1 MTASVEK
8 QQTKLSERYLVAT
21 AATARVSLWHPV
33 TQGKYCFGAKRVV
46 FLIKENPL
54 PFRFKVSF
62 LYKSKSRY
70 YNSFQ
75 FELTFNYLIICFYRS
90 YFILRNCIANTWISF
105 LVPFIRINTNDKR
118 THYCLQLIQRGREF
132 ETWFGHGCDLAQTSF
147 CLFAFFNSWLCRS
160 IYLKIV
166 VLKL

>member
-1 MTASVEK
+1 MYSIGSILPTTLFLVKTSITSARLLLQRKLYVTVKVQNVTSAEFSRVSVTASVEK

-21 AATARVSLWHPV
+21 AATARVSPWHPV

-75 FELTFNYLIICFYRS
+75 FELTFNYLIIFFTEVILFYE
-90 YFILRNCIANTWISF
+90 IVLRIHEF
-105 LVPFIRINTNDKR
+105 LFLSHLLR
-118 THYCLQLIQRGREF
+118 
-132 ETWFGHGCDLAQTSF
+132 
-147 CLFAFFNSWLCRS
+147 
-160 IYLKIV
+160 
-166 VLKL
+166 